1 MALSTS
7 IILTVSDYDMKMSRS
22 LKFYKNDALKLIF
35 TINYWG
41 IDNAHGIPQKVL
53 MPLEALS
60 AVLFMETPDGTDS
73 IEAGAVEG
81 NVVTFYLNSEYTQ
94 NVGVSR
100 MQIRLFDDDGC
111 AITLP
116 EFPFEIKENIYGGTD
131 VNFKNVVLMDNNGN
145 AIITEDFNQIDVGDV
160 FLYGVEPIESVL
172 YKEIS
177 DLELVENLDG
187 NEDLIIQLSDG
198 STKRTK
204 ASEFLSA
211 EVDLTGYATETYVQ
225 NKIAEASLSGG
236 EVDLSGY
243 VTEDELNLSLATKA
257 NKSELHTHANKT
269 VLDGITSTKVTEWN
283 NKSNFDG
290 NYNSLTN
297 KPTIPTVDVNKN
309 YVDTQLATKANKSEI
324 PSLNGYATET
334 YVQNKIAEASLS
346 GGEVDLSGYATKDEL
361 STKADKTAIPTK
373 VSQLTNDTGY
383 LTSHQ
388 DISGKADK
396 SYVDTELAKKSN
408 ASHTHSYNDLTDKP
422 TIPSITGLATKE
434 ELNTK
439 ANVTHT
445 HKVADITDLEIPRN
459 TSDLTNDS
467 GFITAIPDE
476 YVTETEL
483 NNKNYATTT
492 YVNTKISEAQLG
504 GGSGGSG
511 GVVDTTVT
519 TSSGGFNSDGSL
531 DSNSSFTHID
541 TYVNFES
548 VSGGTIIAGTSGWWM
563 FIYYDA
569 DKNYIGSYNP
579 SSANTD
585 YSISDIHSQK
595 SDAVYFRAS
604 INQTTTIS
612 IIGVYNIDSSVIEKN
627 VKDYGVI
634 GDGITDDTNS
644 IQGIISYV
652 GQNGGGTIIFP
663 EGEYKVTSPILIK
676 YSNIY
681 LKGEIGNKINYYGNG
696 MDLNFIYVKGEYDNK
711 LNNVTIDGLNLDG
724 TNQLYKGGADDSDW
738 LLTAPNPMSV
748 GMTAICCTYCSNLKI
763 INNTLNDFY
772 GNGIIVRRCSFA
784 FIEKNFLTDCS
795 ASGMASINTDFQGDG
810 ITAFMSFGVTV
821 SNNII
826 INKRTFKTHNDAGW
840 SSLTCDVYGKQ
851 CARSGLEFEYA
862 LNTDYESNPE
872 KWCPYSDLISNV
884 HGYALNFKNNYV
896 YGYNKGIH
904 LEHSIN
910 ALIEGNS
917 ILHCN
922 IGVMEATGGH
932 IMIVNNEF
940 DSDGVGASPQGGYD
954 WYYASVALPHFLGT
968 TFNNAIITGNRFRG
982 DAAGVTYARNYISI
996 KDNDFRNTGLC
1007 IEQKG
1012 DNLENILI
1020 EDNKFLLQDSL
1031 SSGTEKRI
1039 LSLYTFGRSSIKNN
1053 NFVCENYHGTI
1064 YARIDSSVISGNI
1077 FKNVRFDLSLY
1088 NQYNLYNIFSNNV
1101 CVETIITDTAT
1112 EFNFFGSHNSVIS
1125 NNTFR
1130 GTKSICKAGGDNCV
1144 LENNIYVQDNN
1155 QLPAD
1160 KNNADTISGYT
1171 IWVGSQTDYDA
1182 LSAKDANTIYMIK
1195 G

>member
-1 MALSTS
+1 MALSTN
-7 IILTVSDYDMKMSRS
+7 ITLTVSDYDIKLSRN
-22 LKFYKNDALKLIF
+22 LKFYENDQLKLIF
-35 TINYWG
+35 TLNYWG
-41 IDNAHGIPQKVL
+41 IDNANGVTQKVL
-53 MPLEALS
+53 MPLNALS
-60 AVLFMETPDGTDS
+60 AILFIETPLGVDS
-73 IEAGAVEG
+73 IESATIEE
-81 NVVTFYLNSEYTQ
+81 NVVTFYLTSNQTQ
-94 NVGVSR
+94 YIGISR
-100 MQIRLFDDDGC
+100 MQIQLSDADGC
-111 AITLP
+111 QITLP
-116 EFPFEIKENIYGGTD
+116 PMEFEVRENIYD
-131 VNFKNVVLMDNNGN
+131 NEVILSQVLLADENKNVVVDENGN
-145 AIITEDFNQIDVGDV
+145 AINTGTQVSAQTYAVALSAEDGTATTTSQPTKQIKNFNLKTGVSGD
-160 FLYGVEPIESVL
+160 
-172 YKEIS
+172 
-177 DLELVENLDG
+177 
-187 NEDLIIQLSDG
+187 EDLLIQDSD
-198 STKRTK
+198 SVTKRIK
-204 ASEFLSA
+204 ASEFLNVNIDLA
-211 EVDLTGYATETYVQ
+211 LYYTKEEVDTLLNNKADIAHTHDEYVTDSELDAKGLATETFVT

-236 EVDLSGY
+236 EVDLSG
-243 VTEDELNLSLATKA
+243 LATK
-257 NKSELHTHANKT
+257 
-269 VLDGITSTKVTEWN
+269 D
-283 NKSNFDG
+283 
-290 NYNSLTN
+290 
-297 KPTIPTVDVNKN
+297 
-309 YVDTQLATKANKSEI
+309 
-324 PSLNGYATET
+324 
-334 YVQNKIAEASLS
+334 
-346 GGEVDLSGYATKDEL
+346 
-361 STKADKTAIPTK
+361 
-373 VSQLTNDTGY
+373 
-383 LTSHQ
+383 
-388 DISGKADK
+388 
-396 SYVDTELAKKSN
+396 
-408 ASHTHSYNDLTDKP
+408 
-422 TIPSITGLATKE
+422 

-439 ANVTHT
+439 ANSAHT
-445 HKVADITDLEIPRN
+445 HEISDITNLVIPTN
-459 TSDLTNDS
+459 ISDLTNDS
-467 GFITAIPDE
+467 GFITSIPGE
-476 YVTETEL
+476 YITETEL

-511 GVVDTTVT
+511 GVVDTIVT

-541 TYVNFES
+541 TYINFKS

-604 INQTTTIS
+604 INKTTTIS

-663 EGEYKVTSPILIK
+663 EGKYKVTSPILIK

-772 GNGIIVRRCSFA
+772 GNGIIIRRCSFA

-821 SNNII
+821 SNNIV

-840 SSLTCDVYGKQ
+840 NSLTCDVYGKQ

-862 LNTDYESNPE
+862 LNTDYESSPE

-922 IGVMEATGGH
+922 IGVLEATGGH

-1012 DNLENILI
+1012 DNLENIII
-1020 EDNKFLLQDSL
+1020 EDNKFLLQDNL
-1031 SSGTEKRI
+1031 SSGTEKCI
-1039 LSLYTFGRSSIKNN
+1039 LSLYTLGRSSIKNN

-1064 YARIDSSVISGNI
+1064 YVRIDSSVISGNI

-1101 CVETIITDTAT
+1101 CVETIITDTET

-1155 QLPAD
+1155 PLPAD

>member
-1 MALSTS
+1 MALSTN
-7 IILTVSDYDMKMSRS
+7 ITLTVSDYDIKLSRN
-22 LKFYKNDALKLIF
+22 LKFYENDQLKLIF
-35 TINYWG
+35 TLNYWG
-41 IDNAHGIPQKVL
+41 IDNANGVTQKVL
-53 MPLEALS
+53 MPLNALS
-60 AVLFMETPDGTDS
+60 AILFIETPLGVDS
-73 IEAGAVEG
+73 IESATIED
-81 NVVTFYLNSEYTQ
+81 NVVTFYLTSNQTQ
-94 NVGVSR
+94 YIGVSR
-100 MQIRLFDDDGC
+100 MQIQLSDADGC
-111 AITLP
+111 QITLP
-116 EFPFEIKENIYGGTD
+116 PMGFEVRENIYD
-131 VNFKNVVLMDNNGN
+131 DEVILSQVLLADENENVVVDENGN
-145 AIITEDFNQIDVGDV
+145 AINTGTQVSAQTYAVALSAEDGTATTTSQPTKQIKNFN
-160 FLYGVEPIESVL
+160 LKTGVSG
-172 YKEIS
+172 K
-177 DLELVENLDG
+177 
-187 NEDLIIQLSDG
+187 EDLLIQDSD
-198 STKRTK
+198 SVTKRIK
-204 ASEFLSA
+204 ASEFLNVNIDLA
-211 EVDLTGYATETYVQ
+211 LYYTKEEVDTLLNNKADIAHTHNEYVTDSELDAKGLATETFVT

-236 EVDLSGY
+236 EVDLSG
-243 VTEDELNLSLATKA
+243 LATK
-257 NKSELHTHANKT
+257 
-269 VLDGITSTKVTEWN
+269 D
-283 NKSNFDG
+283 
-290 NYNSLTN
+290 
-297 KPTIPTVDVNKN
+297 
-309 YVDTQLATKANKSEI
+309 
-324 PSLNGYATET
+324 
-334 YVQNKIAEASLS
+334 
-346 GGEVDLSGYATKDEL
+346 
-361 STKADKTAIPTK
+361 
-373 VSQLTNDTGY
+373 
-383 LTSHQ
+383 
-388 DISGKADK
+388 
-396 SYVDTELAKKSN
+396 
-408 ASHTHSYNDLTDKP
+408 
-422 TIPSITGLATKE
+422 

-439 ANVTHT
+439 ANSAHT
-445 HKVADITDLEIPRN
+445 HEISDITNLVIPTN
-459 TSDLTNDS
+459 ISDLTNDS
-467 GFITAIPDE
+467 GFITSIPGE
-476 YVTETEL
+476 YITETEL

-511 GVVDTTVT
+511 GSGGVVDITVT
-519 TSSGGFNSDGSL
+519 TSSCGFNSDGSL

-548 VSGGTIIAGTSGWWM
+548 VSGRTIIAGTSGWWM

-579 SSANTD
+579 SSVNTD

-840 SSLTCDVYGKQ
+840 SGLTCDVYGKQ

-862 LNTDYESNPE
+862 LNTDYESSPE
-872 KWCPYSDLISNV
+872 KWCPYSDLISDV

-910 ALIEGNS
+910 ALIESNS

-940 DSDGVGASPQGGYD
+940 DSDSVGASPQGGYD

>member
-1 MALSTS
+1 MALSTK
-7 IILTVSDYDMKMSRS
+7 ITLTVSDYDIKLSRN
-22 LKFYKNDALKLIF
+22 LKFYENDQLKLIF
-35 TINYWG
+35 TLNYWG
-41 IDNAHGIPQKVL
+41 IDNANGVTQKVL
-53 MPLEALS
+53 MPLNALS
-60 AVLFMETPDGTDS
+60 AILFIETPLGVDS
-73 IEAGAVEG
+73 IESANIEE
-81 NVVTFYLNSEYTQ
+81 NVVTFYLTSNQTKYI
-94 NVGVSR
+94 GVSR
-100 MQIRLFDDDGC
+100 MQIQLSDADGC
-111 AITLP
+111 QITLP
-116 EFPFEIKENIYGGTD
+116 PMEFEVRENIYD
-131 VNFKNVVLMDNNGN
+131 DEVILSQVLLADENENVVVDENGN
-145 AIITEDFNQIDVGDV
+145 AINTGTQVSAQTYAVALSAEDGTTTTTSQPTKQIKDFN
-160 FLYGVEPIESVL
+160 LKNGVSGE
-172 YKEIS
+172 
-177 DLELVENLDG
+177 
-187 NEDLIIQLSDG
+187 EDLLIQDNDSV
-198 STKRTK
+198 TKRIK
-204 ASEFLSA
+204 ASEFLNVTPSL
-211 EVDLTGYATETYVQ
+211 DGYATETFVI
-225 NKIAEASLSGG
+225 NKIAEASLG
-236 EVDLSGY
+236 
-243 VTEDELNLSLATKA
+243 
-257 NKSELHTHANKT
+257 
-269 VLDGITSTKVTEWN
+269 
-283 NKSNFDG
+283 
-290 NYNSLTN
+290 
-297 KPTIPTVDVNKN
+297 
-309 YVDTQLATKANKSEI
+309 
-324 PSLNGYATET
+324 
-334 YVQNKIAEASLS
+334 

-396 SYVDTELAKKSN
+396 SYVDTKLAKKSN

-821 SNNII
+821 SNNIV
-826 INKRTFKTHNDAGW
+826 INKRTFKTHNDANW
-840 SSLTCDVYGKQ
+840 SGLTCDVYGKQ

-862 LNTDYESNPE
+862 LNTDYESSPE

-922 IGVMEATGGH
+922 IGVLEATGGH

-968 TFNNAIITGNRFRG
+968 TFNNAVITGNRFRG

-1031 SSGTEKRI
+1031 SSGTEKCI

-1155 QLPAD
+1155 SLPAD
-1160 KNNADTISGYT
+1160 KNNADTICGYT

>member
-7 IILTVSDYDMKMSRS
+7 ITLTVSDYDIKLSRN
-22 LKFYKNDALKLIF
+22 LKFYENDQLKLIF
-35 TINYWG
+35 TLNYWG
-41 IDNAHGIPQKVL
+41 IDNANGVTQKVL
-53 MPLEALS
+53 MPLNALS
-60 AVLFMETPDGTDS
+60 AILFIETPLGVDS
-73 IEAGAVEG
+73 IESATIEE
-81 NVVTFYLNSEYTQ
+81 NVVTFYLTSNQTQ
-94 NVGVSR
+94 YIGISR
-100 MQIRLFDDDGC
+100 MQIQLSDADGC
-111 AITLP
+111 QITLP
-116 EFPFEIKENIYGGTD
+116 PMEFEVRENIYD
-131 VNFKNVVLMDNNGN
+131 DEVILSQVLLADENENVVVDENGN
-145 AIITEDFNQIDVGDV
+145 AINTGTQVSAQTYAVALSAENETATTTSQPTKQIKNFN
-160 FLYGVEPIESVL
+160 LKTGVSG
-172 YKEIS
+172 K
-177 DLELVENLDG
+177 
-187 NEDLIIQLSDG
+187 EDLLIQDSDG
-198 STKRTK
+198 VTKRIK
-204 ASEFLSA
+204 ASEFLNVNIDLA
-211 EVDLTGYATETYVQ
+211 LYYTKEEVDTLLNNKADISHTHNEYVTDSELDAKRLATETFVT
-225 NKIAEASLSGG
+225 NKIAEASRSGG
-236 EVDLSGY
+236 EVDLSGLA
-243 VTEDELNLSLATKA
+243 TKDELNAGLSGKA
-257 NKSELHTHANKT
+257 N
-269 VLDGITSTKVTEWN
+269 TSH
-283 NKSNFDG
+283 SHS
-290 NYNSLTN
+290 YNDLTN
-297 KPTIPTVDVNKN
+297 KPTIP
-309 YVDTQLATKANKSEI
+309 
-324 PSLNGYATET
+324 
-334 YVQNKIAEASLS
+334 
-346 GGEVDLSGYATKDEL
+346 
-361 STKADKTAIPTK
+361 
-373 VSQLTNDTGY
+373 
-383 LTSHQ
+383 
-388 DISGKADK
+388 
-396 SYVDTELAKKSN
+396 
-408 ASHTHSYNDLTDKP
+408 
-422 TIPSITGLATKE
+422 SIDGLATKD

-439 ANVTHT
+439 ANSAHT
-445 HKVADITDLEIPRN
+445 HEISDITNLVIPTN
-459 TSDLTNDS
+459 ISDLTNDS
-467 GFITAIPDE
+467 GFITSIPGE
-476 YVTETEL
+476 YITETEL

-821 SNNII
+821 SNNIV
-826 INKRTFKTHNDAGW
+826 INKRTFKTHNDVGW
-840 SSLTCDVYGKQ
+840 SGLTCDVYGKQ

-862 LNTDYESNPE
+862 LNTDYESSPE
-872 KWCPYSDLISNV
+872 KWCPYSDLISDV

-922 IGVMEATGGH
+922 IGVLEATGGH

-1155 QLPAD
+1155 QLPTD

>member
-1 MALSTS
+1 MALSTN
-7 IILTVSDYDMKMSRS
+7 ITLTVSDYDIKLSRN
-22 LKFYKNDALKLIF
+22 LKFYENDQLKLIF
-35 TINYWG
+35 TLNYWG
-41 IDNAHGIPQKVL
+41 IDNANGVTQKVL
-53 MPLEALS
+53 MPLNALS
-60 AVLFMETPDGTDS
+60 AILFIETPLGVDS
-73 IEAGAVEG
+73 IESANIEE
-81 NVVTFYLNSEYTQ
+81 NVVTFYLTSNQTQ
-94 NVGVSR
+94 YIGISR
-100 MQIRLFDDDGC
+100 MQIQLSDADGC
-111 AITLP
+111 QITLP
-116 EFPFEIKENIYGGTD
+116 PMEFEVRENIYD
-131 VNFKNVVLMDNNGN
+131 DEVILSQVLLADENENVVVDENGN
-145 AIITEDFNQIDVGDV
+145 AINTGTQVSAQTYAVALSAENGTATTTSQPTKQIKNFNLKTGVSGD
-160 FLYGVEPIESVL
+160 
-172 YKEIS
+172 
-177 DLELVENLDG
+177 
-187 NEDLIIQLSDG
+187 EDLLIQDSD
-198 STKRTK
+198 SVTKRIK
-204 ASEFLSA
+204 ASEFLNVNIDLA
-211 EVDLTGYATETYVQ
+211 LYYTKEEVDTLLNNKADIAHTHDEYVTDSELDAKGLATETFVT

-236 EVDLSGY
+236 EVDLSG
-243 VTEDELNLSLATKA
+243 LATK
-257 NKSELHTHANKT
+257 
-269 VLDGITSTKVTEWN
+269 D
-283 NKSNFDG
+283 
-290 NYNSLTN
+290 
-297 KPTIPTVDVNKN
+297 
-309 YVDTQLATKANKSEI
+309 
-324 PSLNGYATET
+324 
-334 YVQNKIAEASLS
+334 
-346 GGEVDLSGYATKDEL
+346 
-361 STKADKTAIPTK
+361 
-373 VSQLTNDTGY
+373 
-383 LTSHQ
+383 
-388 DISGKADK
+388 
-396 SYVDTELAKKSN
+396 
-408 ASHTHSYNDLTDKP
+408 
-422 TIPSITGLATKE
+422 

-439 ANVTHT
+439 ANSAHT
-445 HKVADITDLEIPRN
+445 HEISDITNLVIPTN
-459 TSDLTNDS
+459 VSDLTNDS
-467 GFITAIPDE
+467 GFITSIPGE
-476 YVTETEL
+476 YITETEL

-504 GGSGGSG
+504 GGSGGSGGSG

-748 GMTAICCTYCSNLKI
+748 GMTAICCEYCSNLKI

-821 SNNII
+821 SNNIV

-840 SSLTCDVYGKQ
+840 SGLTCDVYGKQ

-862 LNTDYESNPE
+862 LNTDYESSPE

-910 ALIEGNS
+910 ALIESNS

-1012 DNLENILI
+1012 DNLENIII

-1031 SSGTEKRI
+1031 SSGTEKCI
-1039 LSLYTFGRSSIKNN
+1039 LSLYTLGRSSIKNN

-1064 YARIDSSVISGNI
+1064 YVRIDSSVISGNI

-1155 QLPAD
+1155 SLPAD
-1160 KNNADTISGYT
+1160 KKNADTISGYT

>member
-1 MALSTS
+1 MSLSKKVV
-7 IILTVSDYDMKMSRS
+7 LTVSGYKIS
-22 LKFYKNDALKLIF
+22 LSDSLQFYQNDQLKLIF
-35 TINYWG
+35 EINKYG
-41 IDNAHGIPQKVL
+41 IDVVNSYASKTL
-53 MPLEALS
+53 MPLQPLTAT
-60 AVLFMETPDGTDS
+60 LFIETPLGVDS
-73 IEAGAVEG
+73 IESANIEDNA
-81 NVVTFYLNSEYTQ
+81 VTFYLTSNQTQ
-94 NVGVSR
+94 HVGTSS
-100 MQIRLFDDDGC
+100 MQIKLTDDDGC
-111 AITLP
+111 QITLP
-116 EFPFEIKENIYGGTD
+116 PFTFEVQENIYDGE
-131 VNFKNVVLMDNNGN
+131 VILSEVLLSDENGNELVDENGN
-145 AIITEDFNQIDVGDV
+145 AIMVGTEVTSSTYAVTAANSGSSTKQIKDFN
-160 FLYGVEPIESVL
+160 LKTGVSGE
-172 YKEIS
+172 
-177 DLELVENLDG
+177 
-187 NEDLIIQLSDG
+187 EDILIQDNGI
-198 STKRTK
+198 TKRIKSSELIDSVDLSNYATK
-204 ASEFLSA
+204 TDLNNKANVSHSHSYNDLTNKPTIP
-211 EVDLTGYATETYVQ
+211 DLTGYATETFVT

-236 EVDLSGY
+236 EVDLSGLA
-243 VTEDELNLSLATKA
+243 TKDELNARLSGKA
-257 NKSELHTHANKT
+257 N
-269 VLDGITSTKVTEWN
+269 TSH
-283 NKSNFDG
+283 SHS
-290 NYNSLTN
+290 YNDLTN
-297 KPTIPTVDVNKN
+297 KPTIPSIDG
-309 YVDTQLATKANKSEI
+309 L
-324 PSLNGYATET
+324 
-334 YVQNKIAEASLS
+334 
-346 GGEVDLSGYATKDEL
+346 ATKDEL
-361 STKADKTAIPTK
+361 NAKANSVHTHEISDITNLVIPT
-373 VSQLTNDTGY
+373 N
-383 LTSHQ
+383 
-388 DISGKADK
+388 I
-396 SYVDTELAKKSN
+396 
-408 ASHTHSYNDLTDKP
+408 
-422 TIPSITGLATKE
+422 
-434 ELNTK
+434 
-439 ANVTHT
+439 
-445 HKVADITDLEIPRN
+445 
-459 TSDLTNDS
+459 SDLTNDS
-467 GFITAIPDE
+467 GFITSIPGE
-476 YVTETEL
+476 YITETEL

-511 GVVDTTVT
+511 GSGGVVDTIVT
-519 TSSGGFNSDGSL
+519 TSSGGFKSDGSL
-531 DSNSSFTHID
+531 DDNSTFTRID

-569 DKNYIGSYNP
+569 DKKYIGSYNP
-579 SSANTD
+579 STPNTD

-612 IIGVYNIDSSVIEKN
+612 ITGVYDIDSSVIEKN

-644 IQGIISYV
+644 IQGIINYV

-663 EGEYKVTSPILIK
+663 EGEYKVTSPISIK

-738 LLTAPNPMSV
+738 LLTAPNPMSG
-748 GMTAICCTYCSNLKI
+748 GMTAIRCTYCSNLKI

-772 GNGIIVRRCSFA
+772 GNGILVGRCSFA

-795 ASGMASINTDFQGDG
+795 ASGMASIYTDSQGDG

-821 SNNII
+821 SNNIV

-840 SSLTCDVYGKQ
+840 NGLTCDVYGKQ

-862 LNTDYESNPE
+862 LNVDYESSPE
-872 KWCPYSDLISNV
+872 KWCPYSDLISDV
-884 HGYALNFKNNYV
+884 YGYALIFKNNYV

-968 TFNNAIITGNRFRG
+968 KFNNAIITGNRFRG

-1012 DNLENILI
+1012 DNLDNILI

-1039 LSLYTFGRSSIKNN
+1039 LSLYTLGSSSIKNN

-1064 YARIDSSVISGNI
+1064 YVCIASSVISGNI
-1077 FKNVRFDLSLY
+1077 FKNVRFDLNLY
-1088 NQYNLYNIFSNNV
+1088 NHYDLYNIFSNNV

-1144 LENNIYVQDNN
+1144 LENNIYIQDNN
-1155 QLPAD
+1155 SLPAD

-1182 LSAKDANTIYMIK
+1182 LSVKDTNTIYMIK